1 MQVDNFSIETG
12 ELLKDKDLNLT
23 LVAGKNGLKRRV
35 VFSKIQKPGLAF
47 AGFTSYVN
55 KGRVQI
61 IGLSEIDYLSKL
73 NLNKK
78 KAIFKKFLQ
87 AQPAC
92 IVFAKSIEVPD
103 FLIKL
108 ANEYNVAI
116 FSSNYPTSTLIEKI
130 TNFLS
135 EVLAPTVILH
145 GDLLNIFGVGTLI
158 IGDSGVG
165 KSESALDLVVRGHR
179 LIADDAVVIKK
190 ISETTLIG
198 EPHPDIKNFIEVR
211 GIGIVNINEMLGIS
225 STLNSATI
233 ELIILLERWKEDKE
247 YERLGIKDDKYN
259 ILGIDIPLMTLP
271 VAPGRNIA
279 MLIEI
284 AVRKLLLK
292 QKGVDSTTKLINRLN
307 KKISN
312 KKKHER

>member
-1 MQVDNFSIETG
+1 MQLYNSSIEAG
-12 ELLKDKDLNLT
+12 ELLKDDDLNLN
-23 LVAGKNGLKRRV
+23 LVAGIKGLKRKIT
-35 VFSKIQKPGLAF
+35 FSKIQKPGLAF
-47 AGFTSYVN
+47 AGFTNYVN
-55 KGRVQI
+55 KGRVQV
-61 IGLSEIDYLSKL
+61 IGLSEVDYLSKMS
-73 NLNKK
+73 LNKQK
-78 KAIFKKFLQ
+78 TIFRKFLQ
-87 AQPAC
+87 AKPAC

-103 FLIKL
+103 FLVKS
-108 ANEYNVAI
+108 ANKYNIAI
-116 FSSNYPTSTLIEKI
+116 FSSNHPTSTLIEKI
-130 TNFLS
+130 TTFLS

-158 IGDSGVG
+158 VGESGVG

-198 EPHPDIKNFIEVR
+198 ESPPDVKNFIEVR

-225 STLNSATI
+225 STLNSAKI
-233 ELIILLERWKEDKE
+233 ELVILLERWKEDKE
-247 YERLGIKDDKYN
+247 YQRLGIKDDKYN
-259 ILGIDIPLMTLP
+259 ILNIDIPLMTLP

-292 QKGVDSTTKLINRLN
+292 QKGIDSTAKLIEKLD

-312 KKKHER
+312 K